1 MTIAERMPRVRTDS
15 VFYPVMAVAMTLI
28 IFAGFAP
35 SFYMKSVYNAPPE
48 LSTLMI
54 VHGAVFTTWM
64 AILIAQT
71 TLVAGN
77 RRDLHRTL
85 GLVGFFVAGLMLVLG
100 MMLAVDALR
109 RGFSP
114 IANVPPAVFFVIPTG
129 NILVFIGIL
138 ALGWIN
144 RTLADYH
151 KHYMLLANA
160 ALLVPALARILQ
172 HGFNAPNIV
181 VAFALSDLVVVAV
194 AIYDFATRGKLHPAT
209 IWAGLA
215 LIASGP
221 ALLMIGGSHAWHSFA
236 MSLT

>member
-1 MTIAERMPRVRTDS
+1 MAIAERMPRVRTDS
-15 VFYPVMAVAMTLI
+15 VFYPVMAVAMTLV

-35 SFYMKSVYNAPPE
+35 SFYMKSFYNAPPE

-77 RRDLHRTL
+77 RRDLHRAL
-85 GLVGFFVAGLMLVLG
+85 GLFGFFVAGLMLILG

-114 IANVPPAVFFVIPTG
+114 IANVPPAVFFAIPTG

-138 ALGWIN
+138 TLGWIN
-144 RTLADYH
+144 RARADYH

-181 VAFALSDLVVVAV
+181 VAFTLSDLVVVAV
-194 AIYDFATRGKLHPAT
+194 AIYDFTTRGRLHPAT
-209 IWAGLA
+209 IWAGLV

-221 ALLMIGGSHAWHSFA
+221 VLLMVGGSHAWHSFA

>member
-15 VFYPVMAVAMTLI
+15 VFYPLMAVAMTVVV
-28 IFAGFAP
+28 FAGFAP

-85 GLVGFFVAGLMLVLG
+85 GIAGFIVAGLMLVLG
-100 MMLAVDALR
+100 TMLAVDALR

-114 IANVPPAVFFVIPTG
+114 IAAVPPAVFFVIPIG

-138 ALGWIN
+138 VLGWIN
-144 RTLADYH
+144 RARSDYH
-151 KHYMLLANA
+151 KHYMLLATA
-160 ALLVPALARILQ
+160 ALLVPAIARILQ

-181 VAFALSDLVVVAV
+181 IAFALSDLVVVAM
-194 AIYDFATRGKLHPAT
+194 AIYDFAIRGKVHPAT
-209 IWAGLA
+209 IRAGLI

-221 ALLMIGGSHAWHSFA
+221 ILLAIGGTPAWHSFA